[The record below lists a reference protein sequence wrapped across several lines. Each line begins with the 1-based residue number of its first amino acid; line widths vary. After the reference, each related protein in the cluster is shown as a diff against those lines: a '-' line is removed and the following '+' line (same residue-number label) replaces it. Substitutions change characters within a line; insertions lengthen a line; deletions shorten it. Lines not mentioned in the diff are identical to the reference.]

1 MDWNDLRVFLAVA
14 RQGSALGAA
23 TELQVNQTTVGR
35 RLDALERALG
45 LKLIERSQAGSRL
58 TAGGEKLL
66 PKAEKIEAEFAALWQ
81 QVGAFQR
88 DLSGTLRLTLSDLS
102 ANMMM
107 PALADFRTLYPEITV
122 ELIITD
128 RFLDIAAGE
137 ADIAMRGTDR
147 LEDSDLVARKLAQF
161 EFAICCSRAYAAR
174 HGIPGQPEELKNHI
188 LIGGEQELANLP
200 ILKWMFDQAPNAE
213 VRCRSNSLGNLIM
226 AVRNGLGVGPAPLL
240 MLVDHP
246 ELVLC
251 LTPEPPIMGGSWLV
265 TRQDMKNTP
274 RVRAFIDFFVPYF
287 EGELRKA
294 MDAYEAAQAKPY

>member
-23 TELQVNQTTVGR
+23 AELAVNQTTVGR
-35 RLDALERALG
+35 RLDAL
-45 LKLIERSQAGSRL
+45 
-58 TAGGEKLL
+58 
-66 PKAEKIEAEFAALWQ
+66 
-81 QVGAFQR
+81 
-88 DLSGTLRLTLSDLS
+88 DLS
-102 ANMMM
+102 ANMLM
-107 PALADFRTLYPEITV
+107 PALAEFRALYPEITV

-137 ADIAMRGTDR
+137 ADIAMRGTDT

-174 HGIPGQPEELKNHI
+174 RGVPTKPEDLKDHI
-188 LIGGEQELANLP
+188 LIGGEQELTNLP
-200 ILKWMFDQAPNAE
+200 ILKWMFAQAPDAE

-226 AVRNGLGVGPAPLL
+226 AVRSGLGVGPAPLL

-246 ELVLC
+246 ELTLC
-251 LTPEPPIMGGSWLV
+251 FTPDPPMLGGSWLV

-294 MDAYEAAQAKPY
+294 TAAYEAQQRGA